1 MLGEFPAGSL
11 ESAGNRDHT
20 GEMEKETAVIHDSTL
35 EHALDV
41 AKANHKEA
49 IRLVEGAKAAHAT
62 GDVSAD
68 RVQQLEDLLGVA
80 EEDLRRVI
88 KEQ

>member
-1 MLGEFPAGSL
+1 MDT
-11 ESAGNRDHT
+11 ESAIEH
-20 GEMEKETAVIHDSTL
+20 ETTL

-41 AKANHKEA
+41 AKANVKQA
-49 IRLVEGAKAAHAT
+49 AKLLDDAKAAHAS

-68 RVQQLEDLLGVA
+68 RVRQLEDLLKLA

-88 KEQ
+88 REQ

>member
-1 MLGEFPAGSL
+1 MDNDTL
-11 ESAGNRDHT
+11 
-20 GEMEKETAVIHDSTL
+20 HDTTL

-49 IRLVEGAKAAHAT
+49 VRLLEQARTALAA
-62 GDVSAD
+62 GDVGEG
-68 RVQQLEDLLGVA
+68 RVRQLENLLKLA

-88 KEQ
+88 REQ

>member
-1 MLGEFPAGSL
+1 MDN
-11 ESAGNRDHT
+11 ESTLQH
-20 GEMEKETAVIHDSTL
+20 ETTL

-49 IRLVEGAKAAHAT
+49 VRLLERARAEQKT
-62 GDVSAD
+62 GDVSD
-68 RVQQLEDLLGVA
+68 ERVRQLEGLLSIA
-80 EEDLRRVI
+80 EEDLRRVT

>member
-1 MLGEFPAGSL
+1 M
-11 ESAGNRDHT
+11 D
-20 GEMEKETAVIHDSTL
+20 KETLHETTL

-49 IRLVEGAKAAHAT
+49 IRLLEEARAAQAS
-62 GDVSAD
+62 GDVSED
-68 RVQQLEDLLGVA
+68 RVRQLEGLLQIA

-88 KEQ
+88 REQ